1 MRDDLDV
8 WIDDTHHVAHRLS
21 RLAGQYT
28 GCPANPLKVGRLGI
42 SGVGIAFLVGNITE
56 IRSILTNFVLDPE
69 RGRLAGGTLVDKGDH
84 ALIQAPEG
92 TGATP

>member
-1 MRDDLDV
+1 
-8 WIDDTHHVAHRLS
+8 
-21 RLAGQYT
+21 
-28 GCPANPLKVGRLGI
+28 
-42 SGVGIAFLVGNITE
+42 LVGNITE